1 MQIIG
6 GVFHEEI
13 NAKKRAKI
21 RHKAEARPGGG
32 GCQNPVCLC
41 VSFHFPSVFLL
52 INYNVV
58 LLFRCTDSKRCKN
71 RQFQKNRKKDGRFFA
86 NPGDFFR
93 IQTGNGYLM
102 C

>member
-6 GVFHEEI
+6 GVFYEEI

-32 GCQNPVCLC
+32 GCRNPVCLC
-41 VSFHFPSVFLL
+41 VSFHFPSVSLL

-58 LLFRCTDSKRCKN
+58 FLFRCTDSKRCKN
-71 RQFQKNRKKDGRFFA
+71 RQIQKNRKKDGRFLQIPVIFS
-86 NPGDFFR
+86 GFR
-93 IQTGNGYLM
+93 RGIGV
-102 C
+102 